1 MKVKAQSKLLREEI
15 KMAELKG
22 TRTETNIM
30 TAFAGESQA
39 RNRYSFAAKAAK
51 KEGYVQ
57 IAAIFDRT
65 AEQERAHA
73 KTLFKMLEGGE
84 VEVTASFPAGTI
96 GTTMENLEAA
106 AAGEEH
112 EYMTMYPEFAEIA
125 KEEGFPVIAAVFN
138 AIARAEKQH
147 ASQYRTFIANLKA
160 GTVFERDETVIWYC
174 TKCGFIHEGKSAP
187 KKCPACAHPQAYF
200 ELLAENW

>member
-1 MKVKAQSKLLREEI
+1 
-15 KMAELKG
+15 MADLKG
-22 TRTETNIM
+22 SRTETNIM

-51 KEGYVQ
+51 KEGFVQ
-57 IAAIFDRT
+57 ISAIFERT

-73 KTLFKMLEGGE
+73 KTLFKLLEGGD
-84 VEVTASFPAGTI
+84 VEIQAAFPAGTI

-112 EYMTMYPEFAEIA
+112 EYMEMYPEFAA
-125 KEEGFPVIAAVFN
+125 TAREEGFPVIAAIFT
-138 AIARAEKQH
+138 AIAKAEQQH
-147 ASQYRTFIANLKA
+147 AKQYRDFIANLKN
-160 GTVFERDETVIWYC
+160 GRIFKREDSVIWYC
-174 TKCGFIHEGKSAP
+174 IKCGYVHEGTEPP
-187 KKCPACAHPQAYF
+187 KKCPACAHPQSYF

>member
-1 MKVKAQSKLLREEI
+1 MAQ
-15 KMAELKG
+15 LKG
-22 TRTETNIM
+22 SQTETNIM

-73 KTLFKMLEGGE
+73 KTLFKLLEGGE
-84 VEVTASFPAGTI
+84 VEVKASFPAGTI

-112 EYMTMYPEFAEIA
+112 EYMEMYPEFAVTA
-125 KEEGFPVIAAVFN
+125 KEEGFPVIAAVFT
-138 AIARAEKQH
+138 AIAKAEKQH
-147 ASQYRTFIANLKA
+147 AKQYRDFIGNLKE
-160 GTVFERDETVIWYC
+160 GRVFSREDTVIWYC
-174 TKCGFIHEGKSAP
+174 AKCGYIHEGTTPP
-187 KKCPACAHPQAYF
+187 KKCPACAHPQSYF

>member
-1 MKVKAQSKLLREEI
+1 MAKLQ
-15 KMAELKG
+15 G
-22 TRTETNIM
+22 TKTETNIM

-57 IAAIFDRT
+57 IAAIFERT

-73 KTLFKMLEGGE
+73 KTLFKLLEGGE

-112 EYMTMYPEFAEIA
+112 EYMEMYPEFAA
-125 KEEGFPVIAAVFN
+125 TAGEEGFPVIAAIFT

-147 ASQYRTFIANLKA
+147 AKQYRDFIANLKD
-160 GTVFERDETVIWYC
+160 GKVFKREDTVIWYC
-174 TKCGFIHEGKSAP
+174 AKCGYIHEGTEPP
-187 KKCPACAHPQAYF
+187 KKCPACAHPQSYF

>member
-1 MKVKAQSKLLREEI
+1 
-15 KMAELKG
+15 MASLKG
-22 TRTETNIM
+22 TRTETNIL

-39 RNRYSFAAKAAK
+39 RNRYSFFAKAAK

-57 IAAIFDRT
+57 ISHIFERT

-73 KTLFKMLEGGE
+73 KTLFKLLEGGE
-84 VEVTASFPAGTI
+84 VEIQASFPAGII

-112 EYMTMYPEFAEIA
+112 EYREMYPSFAEIA
-125 KEEGFPVIAAVFN
+125 KEEGFPVIAAVFS
-138 AIARAEKQH
+138 AIAKAEEQH
-147 ASQYRTFIANLKA
+147 AKQYRAFIDNLKS
-160 GTVFERDETVIWYC
+160 GRVFQREETVIWYC
-174 TKCGFIHEGKSAP
+174 RKCGYIHEGNTP
-187 KKCPACAHPQAYF
+187 PNKCPACAHPQAYF

>member
-1 MKVKAQSKLLREEI
+1 
-15 KMAELKG
+15 MAELKG
-22 TRTETNIM
+22 SRTETNIM

-51 KEGYVQ
+51 KEGFVQ

-73 KTLFKMLEGGE
+73 KTLFKLLEGGD
-84 VEVTASFPAGTI
+84 VEIQASFPAGTI
-96 GTTMENLEAA
+96 GSTMENLEAA

-112 EYMTMYPEFAEIA
+112 EYMEMYPEFAAAA
-125 KEEGFPVIAAVFN
+125 KEEGFPVIAAIFT
-138 AIARAEKQH
+138 AIAKAEKQH
-147 ASQYRTFIANLKA
+147 AGQYRAFIANLKE
-160 GTVFERDETVIWYC
+160 GRVFKRDDAVVWYC
-174 TKCGFIHEGKSAP
+174 AKCGYIHEGTEPP
-187 KKCPACAHPQAYF
+187 KKCPACAHPQSYF

>member
-1 MKVKAQSKLLREEI
+1 MTALQGS
-15 KMAELKG
+15 
-22 TRTETNIM
+22 RTEKNIL

-39 RNRYSFAAKAAK
+39 RNRYSFAAKVAK
-51 KEGYVQ
+51 KEGLVQ
-57 IAAIFDRT
+57 ISNIFERT

-73 KTLFKMLEGGE
+73 KTLFKLLEGGE
-84 VEVTASFPAGTI
+84 VEIQASFPAGTI

-112 EYMTMYPEFAEIA
+112 EYMEMYPDFAKVA
-125 KEEGFPVIAAVFN
+125 KEEGFSAIADTFM

-147 ASQYRTFIANLKA
+147 AKQYRTFIANLKE
-160 GTVFERDETVIWYC
+160 GKVFKRDETVTWYC
-174 TKCGFIHEGKSAP
+174 TKCGFLQESTEAP
-187 KKCPACAHPQAYF
+187 QKCAACSHPQSYF

>member
-1 MKVKAQSKLLREEI
+1 
-15 KMAELKG
+15 MAELKG
-22 TRTETNIM
+22 SRTETNLM

-39 RNRYSFAAKAAK
+39 RNRYSFAAKAAR

-57 IAAIFDRT
+57 IAAIFERT

-73 KTLFKMLEGGE
+73 KTLFKLLEGGE

-112 EYMTMYPEFAEIA
+112 EYMDMYPEFAATA
-125 KEEGFPVIAAVFN
+125 KEEGFPVIAAVFT

-147 ASQYRTFIANLKA
+147 AKQYRDFIANLKE
-160 GTVFERDETVIWYC
+160 GKVFKREDTVTWYC
-174 TKCGFIHEGKSAP
+174 SKCGYVHEGTEP
-187 KKCPACAHPQAYF
+187 PRKCPACAHPQGYF

>member
-1 MKVKAQSKLLREEI
+1 MSD
-15 KMAELKG
+15 LKG
-22 TRTETNIM
+22 SKTETNIL

-39 RNRYSFAAKAAK
+39 RNRYSYAAKIAK

-73 KTLFKMLEGGE
+73 KTLFKLLEGGD
-84 VEVTASFPAGTI
+84 VEIKASFPAGTL

-112 EYMTMYPEFAEIA
+112 EYQEMYPEFAAIA
-125 KEEGFPVIAAVFN
+125 KEEGFPIIAVIFN
-138 AIARAEKQH
+138 AIAKAEQQH
-147 ASQYRTFIANLKA
+147 ARQYRAFIDNLKS
-160 GTVFERDETVIWYC
+160 GKVFKRDETTIWYC
-174 TKCGFIHEGKSAP
+174 TKCGFIHEGNEAP
-187 KKCPACAHPQAYF
+187 PKCPACAHPQSYF
-200 ELLAENW
+200 EILAENW

>member
-1 MKVKAQSKLLREEI
+1 MSALHGS
-15 KMAELKG
+15 
-22 TRTETNIM
+22 RTETNIM

-51 KEGYVQ
+51 KEGFVQ
-57 IAAIFDRT
+57 ISNIFERT
-65 AEQERAHA
+65 AEQEGAHA
-73 KTLFKMLEGGE
+73 KTLFKLLEGGE

-112 EYMTMYPEFAEIA
+112 EYMEMYPEFARIA
-125 KEEGFPVIAAVFN
+125 EEEGFPDIAVTFR
-138 AIARAEKQH
+138 AIAKAEQQH
-147 ASQYRTFIANLKA
+147 AKQYRRFISNLKD
-160 GTVFERDETVIWYC
+160 GKVFRRNGKVVWYC
-174 TKCGFIHEGKSAP
+174 AKCGFFHEGSEAP
-187 KKCPACAHPQAYF
+187 QKCPACSHPQSYF